1 VRSSNLTPEAL
12 FACTRC
18 GECCRGYGG
27 TYVDAGDLAAIAAF
41 LGTDPSRVAGEYC
54 RLSGGR
60 HLLAQR
66 EDGYCVFWD
75 ETCTIHPVKPRMC
88 RRWPF
93 IESVVTEP
101 QNWLIMAGFC
111 PGMRTDIPLSR
122 VRGCIEAILTSEG
135 RRR

>member
-1 VRSSNLTPEAL
+1 MPSDDLKPEAL
-12 FACTRC
+12 FACMRC
-18 GECCRGYGG
+18 GGCCRGYGG
-27 TYVDAGDLAAIAAF
+27 TYVDAEDIAAIAAF
-41 LGTDPSRVAGEYC
+41 IRTDPSVVVERHC
-54 RLSGGR
+54 RLSGGK

-93 IESVVTEP
+93 IESVVAEP

-111 PGMRTDIPLSR
+111 PGMRTDIPLPR
-122 VRGCIEAILTSEG
+122 VRDCIEAVLKSEG
-135 RRR
+135 RK

>member
-1 VRSSNLTPEAL
+1 VPSHDLKPEAL
-12 FACTRC
+12 FTCTRC
-18 GECCRGYGG
+18 GDCCRGYGG
-27 TYVDAGDLAAIAAF
+27 TYVDAQEIAAIAAF
-41 LGTDPSRVAGEYC
+41 IRTDPSVVVERHC
-54 RLSGGR
+54 RLSGGK

-75 ETCTIHPVKPRMC
+75 ERCTIHPVKPRMC

-111 PGMRTDIPLSR
+111 PGMRTDIPLPR
-122 VRGCIEAILTSEG
+122 VRDCIAAVLKAEGTS
-135 RRR
+135 